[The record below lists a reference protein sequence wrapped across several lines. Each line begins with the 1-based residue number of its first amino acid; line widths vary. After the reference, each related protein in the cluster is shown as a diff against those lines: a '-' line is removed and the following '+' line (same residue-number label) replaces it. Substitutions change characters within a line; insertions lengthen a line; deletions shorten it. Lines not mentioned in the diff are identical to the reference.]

1 MSEVKC
7 SICGETLKDAEF
19 ARNYPGFVCR
29 ECGARAV
36 NEQGEPAKHES
47 EYPEFKAEA
56 RSHYE
61 KEGSILMP
69 PDGGDN
75 PVFIDG
81 KKCWRRYKFGGW
93 VTMRDMFD
101 CGTVNEFYVEQIE
114 PFLRSKAIET
124 DRGNLLKHEKV
135 RQARLKSDRSLFS
148 EKAAADGVFIGKP
161 RPFCLARECADENLF
176 AGIRE
181 DALEYFRS
189 QGIPWH
195 GGESGHPSNHL
206 CDSQVCCV
214 NMLYPFAR
222 SAKALTRLM
231 LLHFRDMVRPVPM
244 EEKGRYLSFEWI
256 GKENYLREKVRG
268 KERTRGANA
277 TSADAAFMYERE
289 DGSRAIVLIEWKYTE
304 WYPGTN
310 IRYSKN
316 GTDRTR
322 IYQRLWEQD
331 DCPLRRDLIA
341 DFADFFYEPFYQLM
355 RLQMLAWR
363 MEKARE
369 LKAEHVVLLHVVPSQ
384 NLGFQRV
391 TSPGL
396 RRLGKTVKD
405 VWEAIAPPGRF
416 ISLNTGELFAPVSV
430 KDDAE
435 QVGLGEW
442 HDYVFRRYMLFK

>member
-1 MSEVKC
+1 MNVTKC
-7 SICGETLKDAEF
+7 SICGSALKDVEF

-29 ECGARAV
+29 RCDARAV
-36 NEQGEPAKHES
+36 NELGKPARHVS
-47 EYPEFKAEA
+47 QYPETIRQQRE
-56 RSHYE
+56 YLE
-61 KEGSILMP
+61 KQGAFLDP
-69 PDGGDN
+69 GDGGDN

-81 KKCWRRYKFGGW
+81 HKCVRRYKFGGW
-93 VTMRDMFD
+93 VTMLASI
-101 CGTVNEFYVEQIE
+101 YE
-114 PFLRSKAIET
+114 PWVAEAPERELEHARES
-124 DRGNLLKHEKV
+124 DRGDFLKHEKV
-135 RQARLKSDRSLFS
+135 RQADLKSDCSLFS
-148 EKAAADGVFIGKP
+148 GKAAVDGVFMGKP
-161 RPFCLARECADENLF
+161 RPFCLPREYADESLF

-181 DALEYFRS
+181 DALEYFRA

-195 GGESGHPSNHL
+195 GGKSGHPSNHL

-244 EEKGRYLSFEWI
+244 EERGRYLSFEWI
-256 GKENYLREKVRG
+256 GKENYLGEKVRG

-277 TSADAAFMYERE
+277 TSADAAFMYKRE

-322 IYQRLWEQD
+322 IYQCLWEQD

-363 MEKARE
+363 MEKAKE
-369 LKAEHVVLLHVVPSQ
+369 LKAEHVMLLHVVPSQ

-416 ISLNTGELFAPVSV
+416 MSLNTGELFAPVSM
-430 KDDAE
+430 KHAAE
-435 QVGLGEW
+435 KVDLAEW
-442 HDYVFRRYMLFK
+442 HSYVSKRYGFFW